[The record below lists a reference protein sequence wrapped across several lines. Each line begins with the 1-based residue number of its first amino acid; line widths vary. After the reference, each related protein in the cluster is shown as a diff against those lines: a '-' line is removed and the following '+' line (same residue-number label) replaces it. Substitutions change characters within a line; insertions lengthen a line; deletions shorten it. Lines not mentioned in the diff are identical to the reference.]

1 MDFTWERWQEPIF
14 EYGTVVALAL
24 GHIVLI
30 VIAGWVA
37 LRALRRILRRLESM
51 LIRRAEEDEDRLSSI
66 ASEKR
71 VKTLVGLLHT
81 VATIGI
87 WAMVVV
93 ISLTEIGVE
102 VGPLLAG
109 AGVAGLAFGFGAQN
123 LVKDVI
129 AGFFFIMEN
138 QVRVGD
144 VAIVN
149 GTGGIVEAITFRT
162 ITLRDLG
169 CVVHIFPHGQI
180 STLSNM
186 TKGWSAYVVEMGVAY
201 KEDTDEVVRLM
212 KEVHAEMMKDPAYAP
227 RMLQELEVFGVDRF
241 DDSAVIIKA
250 RMKTEPLQQWFVGRE
265 FNRRIKKLFDAQ
277 GIEIPF
283 PHRTVMFP
291 KGISVVADAT
301 QNG

>member
-37 LRALRRILRRLESM
+37 LRALRRILRRLELM

-81 VATIGI
+81 VAAIGV
-87 WAMVVV
+87 WAMVVMT
-93 ISLTEIGVE
+93 SLTAIGVE